1 MFDWFNFHVVSLIV
15 TALLFGGMTSFAF
28 FFTPMVFRYTERE
41 DAAEFLRRVF
51 PIYDRLG
58 SFVAIAAALPL
69 FPGRYSIEV
78 GTLLA
83 VAASFLF
90 AARVIL
96 PAVNKARE
104 AGDDR
109 RFKIW
114 HKISVILHTVQLIA
128 VLIVLVRLA
137 Q

>member
-15 TALLFGGMTSFAF
+15 TALLFGGMASFAF

-41 DAAEFLRRVF
+41 DAADFLRRVF
-51 PIYDRLG
+51 PVYDRLG

-69 FPGRYSIEV
+69 FPGRYSVEV

-83 VAASFLF
+83 VAATFLF
-90 AARVIL
+90 AARIIL

-114 HKISVILHTVQLIA
+114 HKISVILHTVQLVA
-128 VLIVLVRLA
+128 VLVVLVRLA

>member
-1 MFDWFNFHVVSLIV
+1 MFDWFSLHVVSLTL

-51 PIYDRLG
+51 PVYDRLG
-58 SFVAIAAALPL
+58 SFVAIGAALPL
-69 FPGRYSIEV
+69 FPGRYSFEV

-83 VAASFLF
+83 VAATFLF

-96 PAVNKARE
+96 PAVNKARD
-104 AGDDR
+104 AGNDR

-114 HKISVILHTVQLIA
+114 HKFSVLLHTAQMIA
-128 VLIVLVRLA
+128 VLVVLVRLA